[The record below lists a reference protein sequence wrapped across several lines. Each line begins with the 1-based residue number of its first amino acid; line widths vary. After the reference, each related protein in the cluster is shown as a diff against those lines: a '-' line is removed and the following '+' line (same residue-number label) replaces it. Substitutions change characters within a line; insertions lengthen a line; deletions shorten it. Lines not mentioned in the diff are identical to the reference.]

1 MWIVACAF
9 QQLPRMSHRK
19 TTKTS
24 ISSTRG
30 GAARPRG
37 RKSLVL
43 QPGAAKKDYLGQVAR
58 LLRPYAAERR
68 SDMPRNLKPMLATL
82 TDDAF
87 SDPDWQFEIKWDGY
101 RALAYVEPGKVGL
114 RSRNNLSFNEAYA
127 PIVDALRGWNVPA
140 VLDGEIVVL
149 DEEGRA
155 DFSGLQQWK
164 RTKQGHLYFYVFDI
178 LWLDGV
184 DLRNKP
190 LCERR
195 GLLKQILPE
204 GTLLRYSEAIE
215 EFGKDFFEMV
225 KKNGLEGM
233 IAKDRN
239 STYGDGKRTNS
250 WLKIKAIERRE
261 VIICGYTKK
270 ADTDRIF
277 SSLVLGVP
285 DGAGLR
291 YIGQVGTGFDRA
303 EQELLMAKMTP
314 LQTRQCPFATEPR
327 LNGPVDWV
335 RPFLV
340 CEVMFTEETKE
351 GVLRH
356 PSYKGLRVDKTILDF
371 NPEKP
376 HNALLVAPGEED
388 TTLRRNGHALKLTNL
403 QKDFWPTDRIRK
415 GDLLN
420 YYASVSPYLMR
431 YMKDRPQS
439 LHRHP
444 NGIEGNS
451 FYQKNMAGRLEK
463 WLRTFRRVS
472 ASSLL
477 PKYFLVCHNEAHLLY
492 MVNLGCIELNPWHS
506 TIQMPQHPSWC
517 VIDLDPGD
525 NIGFDKVIEAAQVVH
540 TILDTLQIESFPKTS
555 GATGLHIYIP
565 LGQRYSY
572 DQSRQLAELIARL
585 AHAELPDTTSIIR
598 DPQKRQDRIYLDF
611 LQNRPIQTICAP
623 YSVRPRPGATVST
636 PLHWSEVKKGLNPGL
651 FTIKNMAD
659 RLRVEGD
666 LFEGVLGRGIDLH
679 HALHEVEKW
688 TR

>member
-1 MWIVACAF
+1 MWKVAYAF
-9 QQLPRMSHRK
+9 QRLPGMSHRK
-19 TTKTS
+19 TTKKATALGRAGTS
-24 ISSTRG
+24 
-30 GAARPRG
+30 APRG
-37 RKSLVL
+37 RKQLVL
-43 QPGAAKKDYLGQVAR
+43 LPAPAKKDYNGLAAR
-58 LLRPYAAERR
+58 LLRPYASEPRTP
-68 SDMPRNLKPMLATL
+68 MPRNLKPMLATL
-82 TDDAF
+82 AADAF
-87 SDPDWQFEIKWDGY
+87 SNPDWQFEIKWDGY
-101 RALAYVEPGKVGL
+101 RALAYVEPGKVAL
-114 RSRNNLSFNEAYA
+114 RSRNNLSFNEAYE
-127 PIVDALRGWNVPA
+127 PVVTALRGWNVPA

-164 RTKQGHLYFYVFDI
+164 RTKKGHLYFYVFDI

-190 LCERR
+190 LSERR
-195 GLLKQILPE
+195 ALLKQVLPE

-239 STYGDGKRTNS
+239 ATYLDGKRTTS

-270 ADTDRIF
+270 KDTDRLF

-291 YIGQVGTGFDRA
+291 FIGQVGTGFDRA
-303 EQELLMAKMTP
+303 EQEALMTKMVP
-314 LQTRQCPFATEPR
+314 LQTRQCPFATEPS
-327 LNGPVDWV
+327 LNAPVDWL

-340 CEVMFTEETKE
+340 CEVTYTEETRE

-356 PSYKGLRVDKTILDF
+356 PSYKGLRPDKTILDF
-371 NPEKP
+371 NPETP
-376 HNALLVAPGEED
+376 HNALLIAPGDEE
-388 TTLRRNGHALKLTNL
+388 TTLRRNGHPLKLTNL
-403 QKDFWPTDRIRK
+403 QKAFWPGERIKK

-420 YYASVSPYLMR
+420 YYAAVSPYLMR

-463 WLRTFRRVS
+463 WLHTFRRVS

-477 PKYFLVCHNEAHLLY
+477 PKYFLVCHDEAHLLY

-506 TIQMPQHPSWC
+506 TIQLPQHPSWC

-525 NIGFDKVIEAAQVVH
+525 HIGFDKVIEAAQVVH
-540 TILDTLQIESFPKTS
+540 KILDTLHLESLVKTS

-572 DQSRQLAELIARL
+572 EQSRQLAELIARL
-585 AHAELPDTTSIIR
+585 AHAELPKTTSIER

-611 LQNRPIQTICAP
+611 LQNRPILTIAAP

-636 PLHWSEVKKGLNPGL
+636 PLHWTEVKKGLKPGL
-651 FTIKNMAD
+651 FTMKNIPA

-666 LFEGVLGRGIDLH
+666 LFEGVLGRGIDLN
-679 HALHEVEKW
+679 HALHQLEKW
-688 TR
+688 TG